1 MTFLSKFPLKKKR
14 GRPLGSTNKRTRVV
28 AGKEYTFKDIAFKQ
42 VDEKLRTMP
51 KIPSIPVSFIKD
63 EMIRDQEV
71 KILNLEHQAIG
82 YRAVINYLEH
92 QLKAHK

>member
-1 MTFLSKFPLKKKR
+1 MTSLSKFPLKKRR
-14 GRPLGSTNKRTRVV
+14 GRPLGSTNKRVRKI
-28 AGKEYTFKDIAFKQ
+28 AGKEYVFKDKTFKQ
-42 VDEKLRTMP
+42 VDEQFRSAP
-51 KIPSIPVSFIKD
+51 KIPSIPVRIIKD
-63 EMIRDQEV
+63 EMIKDQEI

>member
-1 MTFLSKFPLKKKR
+1 MMTSLSNFPLKKKR
-14 GRPLGSTNKRTRVV
+14 GRPLGSTKKHVKKVVNKD
-28 AGKEYTFKDIAFKQ
+28 KPFKQ
-42 VDEKLRTMP
+42 VNEKLRLMP
-51 KIPSIPVSFIKD
+51 EIPPIPISILKN
-63 EMIRDQEV
+63 EMIKDQEV